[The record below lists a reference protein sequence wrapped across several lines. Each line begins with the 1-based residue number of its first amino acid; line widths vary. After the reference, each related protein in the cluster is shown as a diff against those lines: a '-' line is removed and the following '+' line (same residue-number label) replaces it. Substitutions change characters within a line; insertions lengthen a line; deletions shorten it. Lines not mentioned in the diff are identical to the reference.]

1 MLFLKSTVFVWRNAV
16 CPRFGAISRTY
27 GGKNTQMKEKRK
39 SGERETQKKE
49 NSKTKSNEK
58 TECDREREGNLFG
71 VARNIVG
78 IVV

>member
-1 MLFLKSTVFVWRNAV
+1 
-16 CPRFGAISRTY
+16 
-27 GGKNTQMKEKRK
+27 MKEKRK